1 MARALTD
8 AGYVAGGYG
17 GTVVAISAYVAH
29 MWFRNRAL
37 TRATAT
43 RSDDRAPADPDATRE
58 GR

>member
-1 MARALTD
+1 LTD

-17 GTVVAISAYVAH
+17 VTVVAISAYVAH
-29 MWFRNRAL
+29 MWVRNRAL

-43 RSDDRAPADPDATRE
+43 RSDDGAPGGGDPTRE